1 MGLLRMTFSG
11 EIVSLLYPSGS
22 SEQDRGF
29 VHKPKKKP
37 LWKNGRFQAQLV
49 SGDRFGHV
57 AEVTK
62 TNQGIDLCIDLRG
75 VATDTLQGMKG
86 KCITEETPQ
95 GRRPRFQT
103 MWVTR
108 TSWLTTEEPVKA
120 RLLNMWKWNDIRKSP
135 TFRSQFHATC
145 AKVGVDPLA
154 SNKGF

>member
-22 SEQDRGF
+22 SEQDREF

-49 SGDRFGHV
+49 SGDRFVHV

-75 VATDTLQGMKG
+75 QDLGGNRHSSGDERQMHNRGNSSRKEASIPDNVGDENQLVDYRG
-86 KCITEETPQ
+86 
-95 GRRPRFQT
+95 
-103 MWVTR
+103 
-108 TSWLTTEEPVKA
+108 TS
-120 RLLNMWKWNDIRKSP
+120 
-135 TFRSQFHATC
+135 
-145 AKVGVDPLA
+145 
-154 SNKGF
+154 